1 MYKKLVIIFFHLGLL
16 PLYSLSQDLHRVD
29 DIFKVYDFNQSLV
42 SRDFKDID
50 IDHNGYLWIATET
63 GVLRFDGHNFYEVNA
78 SNQEIFFPTSSV
90 DYIEYY
96 DGKVFLV
103 SNTEGLITIDVETFE
118 VNYPVRNDIYDIT
131 IDRKN
136 KLIYA
141 LDTDNSLMKIKDG
154 EVEEVRK
161 VGDTFGLIEVNDQGI
176 YFALKN
182 DGIYFLDHENTELL
196 SLTSKFGYPV
206 PSGFR
211 EQFFKFN
218 SQDLGFV
225 VENILLIIPE
235 NNFDNSETLKL
246 CEKGEYLLINT
257 RELSISNGLSDKY
270 LCNNKLF
277 QGEIRESYNQEV
289 FNRILPGVDIRRLLI
304 INNGDLL
311 LATNQGLKLIKKYPE
326 EINTVND
333 IEFSNFS
340 SPRVRRA
347 IIETGRDERLLLG
360 YPGLYLLNADGII
373 TEVETVSDILFFDAI
388 KIDEYIYA
396 TTEGNGFVKLNKSG
410 DVVQISN
417 FDNVTNQFHYSINEL
432 NETEVIAGGKG
443 LVSIFDKNFEKYRSS
458 SVSDLSYNIENG
470 DIIMDIHVDYQK
482 RGIWLATE
490 SGLSLFDNEISKE
503 VRFFSNRQSS
513 DVKLNNKALS
523 TILQSETGDTLW
535 VAGDRGI
542 DIIDVKRESYIQFVQ
557 NTSDN
562 RDTRVTGMVKDSSG
576 NIWASTYD
584 GIIVIDSDMDRTIF
598 LDKRLGLINQEYNY
612 KSISYSQDGKVIM
625 GGVSGYDII
634 DTSLLDNRPHTTQL
648 YLTMVE
654 YVYPDTSIVH
664 PFNNQEEGQPYSI
677 DYRTDKSSV
686 KLFFSALNLSGAD
699 SYSLEYK
706 IDESQWLKMDASNTL
721 LLNNL
726 AYGSYQISVRSE
738 NLFGEP
744 FENTLQVNLH
754 AEVPF
759 YYTNTFHFF
768 ILVLIF
774 SLIIISLYYLTMTYK
789 NEIKLKNRISMDL
802 HDVVGTSLTRSTLLL
817 EEYMDRDNRYHQR
830 ILKNLKESQFT
841 LRTFIS
847 RMSNKKLSFEEMV
860 VDIRE
865 TLFQLLSNNNLSF
878 KLHVEDDI
886 GIGIRF
892 SEEFVRD
899 ITISLYELCTNTL
912 KHAGAE
918 SVDITLKVVDKYL
931 ILEFEDDGEL
941 KELSDIS
948 VNPGYGL
955 KNLEKRL
962 VRYKGGLIT
971 KISKKGTGLKLILSF
986 KTV

>member
-1 MYKKLVIIFFHLGLL
+1 MQIKTRLIIISLLLFPLHNSAQDSQVVGDIYKVIDFI
-16 PLYSLSQDLHRVD
+16 QDT
-29 DIFKVYDFNQSLV
+29 I
-42 SRDFKDID
+42 SRDIKDMDID
-50 IDHNGYLWIATET
+50 SNGYLWLATER
-63 GVLRFDGHNFYEVNA
+63 GVLRFDGHNFYEINV
-78 SNQEIFFPTSSV
+78 SNQETFFPSAKV
-90 DYIEYY
+90 DYIEYH
-96 DGKVFLV
+96 DGKVHLV
-103 SNTEGLITIDVETFE
+103 SETEGLITIDIETFE
-118 VNYPVRNDIYDIT
+118 INYPFKDGFYSIAF
-131 IDRKN
+131 DRKN

-141 LDTDNSLMKIKDG
+141 LATDNSLIRIKDD
-154 EVEEVRK
+154 VIEEVRK
-161 VGDTFGLIEVNDQGI
+161 VGETFGLIAVNDQGI
-176 YFALKN
+176 FFSLKN
-182 DGIYFLDHENTELL
+182 DGMYFLDHEHSELL

-218 SQDLGFV
+218 SQDIGFV
-225 VENILLIIPE
+225 IENILLIIPE
-235 NNFDNSETLKL
+235 NNFDNFETLRV

-277 QGEIRESYNQEV
+277 QGENRESYNQEE

-311 LATNQGLKLIKKYPE
+311 LATNQGLKLVKKYPE

-333 IEFSNFS
+333 IEFSNLS
-340 SPRVRRA
+340 NPRVRRA
-347 IIETGRDERLLLG
+347 IVDKGSGEKILLG
-360 YPGLYLLNADGII
+360 YPGIYLLNTDGNI
-373 TEVETVSDILFFDAI
+373 TEVNEANELLYFDAI

-396 TTEGNGFVKLNKSG
+396 TTEGNGFVKLSESG
-410 DVVQISN
+410 EVVQISN
-417 FDNVTNQFHYSINEL
+417 LDSVTNQFHYSINEL

-443 LVSIFDKNFEKYRSS
+443 FVSIFDKNFEKYRSS
-458 SVSDLSYNIENG
+458 PVSDLSYNIENG

-654 YVYPDTSIVH
+654 YIYPDTSIVH

-686 KLFFSALNLSGAD
+686 KLFFSALNLNGAD

-759 YYTNTFHFF
+759 YYTNIFHFF

-774 SLIIISLYYLTMTYK
+774 SLIIISLYYLSMTYK

-817 EEYMDRDNRYHQR
+817 EECMDRDNRYHQR

-860 VDIRE
+860 VDIRDM
-865 TLFQLLSNNNLSF
+865 LFQLLSNNNLSYN
-878 KLHVEDDI
+878 LHVEDDI
-886 GIGIRF
+886 GIGIKL
-892 SEEFVRD
+892 SEEFVQD
-899 ITISLYELCTNTL
+899 MTISLYELCTNTL

-962 VRYKGGLIT
+962 ERYKGGLIT